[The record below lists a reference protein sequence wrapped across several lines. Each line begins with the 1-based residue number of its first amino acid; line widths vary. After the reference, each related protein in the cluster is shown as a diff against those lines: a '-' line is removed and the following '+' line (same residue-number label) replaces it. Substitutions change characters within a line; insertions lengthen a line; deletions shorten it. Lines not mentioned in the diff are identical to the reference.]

1 MRRSN
6 LTLTAIVAIVLSAAC
21 GSSPTS
27 NPSPNTSSAVAS
39 PTASAKAGTLDPCL
53 LVTMQEASALAGI
66 TLGAGVEKTIATNS
80 QQCIYSNQS
89 SYIFTVGVIQA
100 SSPSEAQAGMQ
111 AAVASIQSQTDFSVT
126 VTQLPSFADGGV
138 EVQGGASGASVAGI
152 YALHSSVAFGF
163 VAFGV
168 NHPVPTNAAMVPT
181 ATTMLGRLP

>member
-1 MRRSN
+1 MRRRN
-6 LTLTAIVAIVLSAAC
+6 LPLTAIVAIVLSSAC

-53 LVTMQEASALAGI
+53 LVT
-66 TLGAGVEKTIATNS
+66 
-80 QQCIYSNQS
+80 
-89 SYIFTVGVIQA
+89 
-100 SSPSEAQAGMQ
+100 MQ

-152 YALHSSVAFGF
+152 YALHSSVAYGF

-168 NHPVPTNAAMVPT
+168 NHP
-181 ATTMLGRLP
+181 

>member
-1 MRRSN
+1 MRRRN
-6 LTLTAIVAIVLSAAC
+6 LPLTAIVAIVLSAAC

-80 QQCIYSNQS
+80 QQCIYANQS

-100 SSPSEAQAGMQ
+100 SSPAEAQAGMQ

-152 YALHSSVAFGF
+152 YALHGSVAFGF